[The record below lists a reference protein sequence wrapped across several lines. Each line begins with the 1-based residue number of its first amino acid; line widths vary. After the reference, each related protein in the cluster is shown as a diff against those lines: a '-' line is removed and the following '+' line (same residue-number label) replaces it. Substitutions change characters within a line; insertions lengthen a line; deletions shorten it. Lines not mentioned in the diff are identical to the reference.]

1 VNREIHGW
9 ILVPVCSRRDFP
21 LVIELHCPNPVRVD
35 YFKIGTSSSPPSKI
49 RRCETKIQRGLP
61 VGMWLDIST
70 ITEMRRQPL
79 RFSWLVR
86 LESTVRAAL
95 RCVNFPGSTLA
106 LGLYWGALTKL
117 CHVPITTPPS
127 TEITAP

>member
-1 VNREIHGW
+1 VNHSRPSVHLRAFILFSVNREIPGW

-86 LESTVRAAL
+86 LASTVRAAL
-95 RCVNFPGSTLA
+95 PMRELSGIDPRAGAILGS
-106 LGLYWGALTKL
+106 
-117 CHVPITTPPS
+117 PD
-127 TEITAP
+127 